1 VSSRFSSRAALA
13 QLSAPPAT
21 RWRPLAFWAA
31 THRVVCDGDHFG
43 NYQRAEMQI
52 LREAGIPFWVNDV
65 QKVEEVNG
73 RIVRCLLSLQH
84 TAYHPCSAL
93 PITPAVHCLPS
104 TIIQPDCAR

>member
-1 VSSRFSSRAALA
+1 MSSRFSSRAALA

-21 RWRPLAFWAA
+21 LAALGLGQLR
-31 THRVVCDGDHFG
+31 TVVCDGDHFG

-73 RIVRCLLSLQH
+73 RIVRCLLTASYPCSTLPTTRAVRCLSPLQF
-84 TAYHPCSAL
+84 TAYR
-93 PITPAVHCLPS
+93 
-104 TIIQPDCAR
+104 AR

>member
-1 VSSRFSSRAALA
+1 MSSRFSSRAALA

-21 RWRPLAFWAA
+21 LAALGLGQLR
-31 THRVVCDGDHFG
+31 TVVCDGDHFG

-73 RIVRCLLSLQH
+73 TGLCAASYPCSTLPTTRAVRCLSPLQY
-84 TAYHPCSAL
+84 TAYR
-93 PITPAVHCLPS
+93 
-104 TIIQPDCAR
+104 AR

>member
-1 VSSRFSSRAALA
+1 MSSRFSSRAALA
-13 QLSAPPAT
+13 QLSVRRLPRAGGPWPFGQLRT
-21 RWRPLAFWAA
+21 
-31 THRVVCDGDHFG
+31 VVCDGDHFG

>member
-1 VSSRFSSRAALA
+1 MSSRFSSRAALA

-21 RWRPLAFWAA
+21 LAALGLGQLR
-31 THRVVCDGDHFG
+31 TVVCDGDHFG